1 MYLSVVIPAYNEAK
15 RIGSTLEAVC
25 SWLATQDFVSEVI
38 VVNNRSKDTTADA
51 VRVVMQ
57 KYRSIRLIDEKRPG
71 KGFAVTAGMLFAT
84 GEVRLFMDADN
95 STTIDH
101 FAAMRPLLERG
112 ISVVIGS
119 LAVNG
124 SKVVRGGSEPLWR
137 QLLGKGGN
145 LWIQMWAVPG
155 VWDTQRGFKAFTARA
170 AQDIFSR
177 LTIFG
182 WGFDVDVLACA
193 RARGFSIQE
202 IPITWNN
209 PPETRVNF
217 WTYLKVLMETV
228 LVGFKRIRRGYGRP
242 TTQ

>member
-15 RIGSTLEAVC
+15 RIGATLEAVC
-25 SWLATQDFVSEVI
+25 SWLAKQDFVSEVI
-38 VVNNRSKDTTADA
+38 VVNNRSTDA
-51 VRVVMQ
+51 TSEVVRTVMHQ
-57 KYRSIRLIDEKRPG
+57 FHSIRLIDEKRLG
-71 KGFAVTAGMLFAT
+71 KGYAVTTGMLFGT

-101 FAAMRPLLERG
+101 FDAMRPLLEQG
-112 ISVVIGS
+112 TAVVIGS
-119 LAVNG
+119 LAVRG

-137 QLLGKGGN
+137 QLLGKAGN
-145 LWIQMWAVPG
+145 LWIQAWAVPG

-170 AQDIFSR
+170 AQEIFSR

-182 WGFDVDVLACA
+182 WGFDVDVLAGA
-193 RARGFSIQE
+193 RARGFSIRE

-217 WTYLKVLMETV
+217 WTYPRVLMETV
-228 LVGFKRIRRGYGRP
+228 LVGFKRLRGGYKK
-242 TTQ
+242 